1 MLTSAS
7 VNHVYAD
14 FKPEYEAA
22 SLETDGLEYSFQCQ
36 LDFGSLDAPIALS
49 SGSLYGWKGRS
60 GRVIAQQNLIRR
72 AGE

>member
-7 VNHVYAD
+7 INHVYAD

-36 LDFGSLDAPIALS
+36 LDFGCLDAPIVIS
-49 SGSLYGWKGRS
+49 SGALHGWQGPS
-60 GRVIAQQNLIRR
+60 GRISVLQKLIRR
-72 AGE
+72 AGD